1 MKNEITFTFT
11 FTFTFTLHII
21 IQITMDT
28 TTPIKC
34 KARTKTGNPCKR
46 QAVPGLSYCWQHNKN
61 QIQQP
66 TSKRKVCSVSAIKNT
81 EVGIWIIKRSK
92 PCEYQGRL
100 ILDLDGTLI
109 HNKMRRSVELYRQDP
124 VVIAPHI
131 IKVLKK
137 YRDSGY
143 YLGIYTNQSKML
155 KNAEWAQAILEKV
168 EKVVVLLANAGIL
181 VDAYIAGGKNSYRK
195 PMTDMV
201 TEIIMPKCSINSR
214 QPSIYCGDMAG
225 RAQDPGFTD
234 YYLVH
239 NLNLLA
245 PKSWIFATP
254 EQIFTDNKNAV
265 KYQIVKHPYRDN
277 PNLDLRMYLPR
288 YNVKD
293 MFQENPKDLNLFI
306 MIGPAAC
313 GKTTLAEYLVK
324 RYQALRLSTD
334 DIGSLTTLKKR
345 FLEAVNQK
353 VPAIVIDNTNPT
365 NAIRDWYVDNA
376 PDYHV
381 TYVWF
386 DFPIEFAYHM
396 NHYRVQQTHSHMKKI
411 PLVAYRTYYKRLEP
425 PKDSY
430 DILHLTTLPDIPGVE
445 LDNYYWYWYET
456 K

>member
-1 MKNEITFTFT
+1 
-11 FTFTFTLHII
+11 
-21 IQITMDT
+21 MDAT
-28 TTPIKC
+28 ICIAK
-34 KARTKTGNPCKR
+34 TKSGKPCKR
-46 QAVPGLSYCWQHNKN
+46 RAVSGLSYCWQHDRGQRPHQGQKSISRSS
-61 QIQQP
+61 IQP
-66 TSKRKVCSVSAIKNT
+66 ITAVKYS
-81 EVGIWIIKRSK
+81 EVNIWVIKRSE

-109 HNKMRRSVELYRQDP
+109 HNKLRRSIDLYRQDP
-124 VVIAPHI
+124 IIIEPQV

-155 KNAEWAQAILEKV
+155 KSPEWAQAILERI
-168 EKVVVLLANAGIL
+168 EKIVSLLANSGIQ

-201 TEIIMPKCSINSR
+201 TEIICSVNSR

-245 PKSWIFATP
+245 PRSWVFATP
-254 EQIFTDNKNAV
+254 EQIFTDNKNAD

-288 YNVKD
+288 FDVEP
-293 MFQENPKDLNLFI
+293 MFQEDPEDLNLFI

-324 RYQALRLSTD
+324 RFQALRLSTD

-345 FLEAVNQK
+345 YLEAVKQK

-365 NAIRDWYVDNA
+365 KATRDWYVDNA

-396 NHYRVQQTHSHMKKI
+396 NHYRVQRTHSRMKKI

-425 PKDSY
+425 PTDVF
-430 DILHLTTLPDIPGVE
+430 DTLHLTTLPDIPGVE
-445 LDNYYWYWYET
+445 LGVYYWYWYET
-456 K
+456 R